1 MEQQKSKGGCCLAF
15 LVTILAVFMALVWLA
30 DYGIDSVLDQ
40 INRVDQAPTLSE
52 EEIQQIEGGAEDP
65 GAEKDDWTVP
75 PGSAPPIKQ
84 EDQIIN
90 ILLIGQDRRGGTARQ
105 RSDTMI
111 LCTIDPEAKTVVMTS
126 FLRDLYV
133 DIPNWDGHSYQDN
146 RLNVCYA
153 LGGMGLL
160 DAALRKNFGVEVD
173 HNVEVDFSGFE
184 DIVSQFGGV
193 PVNLTKAEAEYLGG
207 GLREGL
213 NRLDAQQALAFVR
226 IRKLDS
232 DFGRTERQR
241 RLLNGMLGA
250 MQKMSYNHQVKLIN
264 SILPMITTDMTN
276 DEIKGYMRQLLPILW
291 ELEVTTQYI
300 PASGTYRN
308 ASIRGMSVLVPDL
321 EANRAI
327 LEETLN

>member
-1 MEQQKSKGGCCLAF
+1 MEQRKTKGGCCLAF
-15 LVTILAVFMALVWLA
+15 LVTILAAFMLIILLV
-30 DYGIDSVLDQ
+30 DYGVDAVLGQ
-40 INRVDQAPTLSE
+40 IKRPGQEATLSE
-52 EEIQQIEGGAEDP
+52 EEIQAIEQETDDP
-65 GAEKDDWTVP
+65 HVDVEDWTVP
-75 PGSAPPIKQ
+75 PGSAPLIEQ
-84 EDQIIN
+84 GEQVIN

-111 LCTIDPEAKTVVMTS
+111 LCTIDPEAKTLVMTS

-133 DIPNWDGHSYQDN
+133 DIPDWNGRSYQDN

-184 DIVSQFGGV
+184 EIVSQFGGV
-193 PVNLTKAEAEYLGG
+193 PVTLTKAEAEYLGG
-207 GLREGL
+207 GLKEGV
-213 NRLDAQQALAFVR
+213 NHLDANQALEFVR

-241 RLLNGMLGA
+241 RLLNGMLSA

-276 DEIKGYMRQLLPILW
+276 EEITGYMLQFLPILW
-291 ELEVTTQYI
+291 ELEVTTQHI

-321 EANRAI
+321 DANIAI
-327 LEETLN
+327 LQDTLR